1 MAAVK
6 KQEGF
11 TYASGGRWHHKAEN
25 RLSASYVITFGEPT
39 GLAQIDPKLEV
50 GQIAEKREVT
60 DRGWGDGR
68 GPCGF
73 SFQAGYCRN

>member
-6 KQEGF
+6 KQGGF
-11 TYASGGRWHHKAEN
+11 TYAGGGRWQHKAES
-25 RLSASYVITFGEPT
+25 RLSACYVVTFGEPT
-39 GLAQIDPKLEV
+39 GLARVDPELEV

-68 GPCGF
+68 GSCGLLVF
-73 SFQAGYCRN
+73 PSWLL